1 VLLEREL
8 PCEASDI
15 TECLAS
21 FPHPIERL
29 GFEAGTLSQ
38 HLFFGLT
45 TEGFDVVCIEAR
57 KVNAAL
63 SAMNFVPVP
72 GHWGTRTGHTATP
85 HNLARSSYCQIDVN
99 GPLPPLATTSNAVT
113 RPVIA
118 AIRAERSILSA
129 QTSVC
134 GQSTILLRLPQ

>member
-8 PCEASDI
+8 PCEVSDI

-38 HLFFGLT
+38 HLVFGLT
-45 TEGFDVVCIEAR
+45 AEGFDVVCIEER
-57 KVNAAL
+57 MVNVAL

-72 GHWGTRTGHTATP
+72 GHWGTRTGHAATP

-99 GPLPPLATTSNAVT
+99 GPRTKPRERLSPCPLS
-113 RPVIA
+113 
-118 AIRAERSILSA
+118 SHS
-129 QTSVC
+129 
-134 GQSTILLRLPQ
+134 